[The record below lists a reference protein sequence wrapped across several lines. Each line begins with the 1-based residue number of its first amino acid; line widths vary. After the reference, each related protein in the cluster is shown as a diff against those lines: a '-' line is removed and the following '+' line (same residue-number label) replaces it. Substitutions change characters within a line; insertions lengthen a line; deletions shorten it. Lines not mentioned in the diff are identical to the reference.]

1 MNVTI
6 MPNLTREHAYET
18 TLKLCDALD
27 AIGITYRFYP
37 SFPGDDSFPHAE
49 CVTQEEL
56 ASSTDVLIAIGG
68 DGTMIRA
75 AKIALTSDIPVLGVN
90 AGNLAFLM
98 GLEADDTALLHKLL
112 TNDFYIEERLVI
124 EIHVYNEKKQEIF
137 SDFCINDAVFARGGV
152 IRLASFDLYCDD
164 RFINRYTSDGLI
176 LATPTG
182 STAYNLAA
190 GGPIVDPRVESMIL
204 SPICPH
210 SLVERTVLFGA
221 ESVLKIVNPGLSNA
235 QVLLSCDGRE
245 SIDFGAGFSATIRK
259 ADRKVKFMRMKD
271 DTFLDVLHKKMKIKT
286 GE

>member
-1 MNVTI
+1 MNITI

-18 TLKLCDALD
+18 TLKLCHTLD
-27 AIGITYRFYP
+27 ELGITYRFYP
-37 SFPGDDSFPHAE
+37 SLPDGVSFSHAE
-49 CVTQEEL
+49 SITQEHL
-56 ASSTDVLIAIGG
+56 ASFADVLIAIGG

-75 AKIALTSDIPVLGVN
+75 AKLALTSDIPVLGVN

-98 GLEADDTALLHKLL
+98 GLESDDMPLLQKLI
-112 TNDFYIEERLVI
+112 TKEYYIEDRLVI
-124 EIHVYNEKKQEIF
+124 AIDVYNAEQKKIF

-152 IRLASFDLYCDD
+152 IKLSSFDLYCDN

-210 SLVERTVLFGA
+210 SLVERTVLFSAG
-221 ESVLKIVNPGLSNA
+221 SVLKIVNPGLSNA

-259 ADRKVKFMRMKD
+259 ADRKVKFMHMKD